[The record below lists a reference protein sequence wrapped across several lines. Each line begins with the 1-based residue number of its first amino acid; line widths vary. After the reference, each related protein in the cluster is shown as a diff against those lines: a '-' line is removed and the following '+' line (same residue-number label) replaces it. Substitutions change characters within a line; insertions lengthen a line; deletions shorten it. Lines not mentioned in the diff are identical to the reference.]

1 MNCLDWINL
10 GSVGVFGMILSA
22 KFCDIVWT
30 RRKKLAMVVC
40 MAVILMFQGIFY
52 FLVDP
57 DIVEVIYPLITH
69 LPLVV
74 VLCVLGGRWLW
85 PTISVLTAYL
95 CCQMR
100 RWLALLTVSIF
111 SGGSVMQNAAEL
123 VITVP
128 LLLFL
133 LCLVAPA
140 VRSVSHFNVSVQCQF
155 GLVPALYYGFD
166 YLTRVYT
173 DLLMEGGPVV
183 VEFMP
188 FVCCVAYL
196 VFVFRT
202 SETERVRSRLE
213 QTQDSMNQQITQ
225 AVREIRA
232 LRKSEQK
239 TRTYRHDLRHHMQYL
254 SQCIENGRLEQA
266 QKYIQEICSDIETNK
281 VTTFC
286 ENEAANLIFSAFAGR
301 IRERGIALRIRAK
314 ISQKIPVS
322 ENDLCVLLSNA
333 LENALHACERRIEK
347 GLSGG
352 IDVLAY
358 EEKGRFFLQLT
369 NSCDSDIVFE
379 HGIPVTDHSG
389 HGIGV
394 RSICAVAEQYG
405 GIYSFLVE
413 GERFIL
419 RVSI

>member
-22 KFCDIVWT
+22 AFCDIVWT
-30 RRKKLAMVVC
+30 RGKRLAMAVS
-40 MAVILMFQGIFY
+40 MAVLLMFQGIIY
-52 FLVDP
+52 FCIDP

-69 LPLVV
+69 LPLAV
-74 VLCVLGGRWLW
+74 VLCVLSRRWLW
-85 PTISVLTAYL
+85 STISVLTAYL

-100 RWLALLTVSIF
+100 RWLALLTVTVF
-111 SGGSVMQNAAEL
+111 SGGSVMQDAAEL
-123 VITVP
+123 VITLP
-128 LLLFL
+128 LLLVL
-133 LCLVAPA
+133 LWLVAPSVRA
-140 VRSVSHFNVSVQCQF
+140 VSRFTVSVQWQF
-155 GLVPALYYGFD
+155 GLVPALYYAFD

-188 FVCCVAYL
+188 FVCSVAYL

-202 SETERVRSRLE
+202 SEAERIRSRLE
-213 QTQDSMNQQITQ
+213 QIQDSMNQQITQ
-225 AVREIRA
+225 AVREIGA

-266 QKYIQEICSDIETNK
+266 QEYIQKICSDIESNK
-281 VTTFC
+281 VVTFC
-286 ENEAANLIFSAFAGR
+286 ENEAANLIFSSFAGR
-301 IRERGIALRIRAK
+301 IRERGIALRIRAR
-314 ISQKIPVS
+314 IPQDIPVS
-322 ENDLCVLLSNA
+322 EKDLCVLLSNA
-333 LENALHACERRIEK
+333 LENALHACEKRIK
-347 GLSGG
+347 RGLSGG

-358 EEKGRFFLQLT
+358 EKKGRFFLQLT
-369 NSCDSDIVFE
+369 NSCDADIVFE

-394 RSICAVAEQYG
+394 RSICAIAEQYG

-413 GERFIL
+413 EERFIL